1 MSKNM
6 SLYDSE
12 LPSECNGHIAEKQQ
26 VKSYFQSSVKS
37 NQAIILLLVLLQFEI
52 AKLSNC

>member
-12 LPSECNGHIAEKQQ
+12 LPSECKRHIAEKQQ
-26 VKSYFQSSVKS
+26 VKTDFQSSVKS
-37 NQAIILLLVLLQFEI
+37 NQAIILLLVLLQSKI
-52 AKLSNC
+52 AK